1 MGIGRTI
8 TRSGLKNTE
17 LVGFSDSKSALDEAS
32 RLKVADHLTDDI
44 AKAVDGAKLVVI
56 DVPIWNVATTFSTIA
71 PFIDNGCTVT
81 DTLPVKSGL
90 MEFAQ
95 QYLNYSRCFVGGH
108 PINISQIDLKSS
120 AQNPF
125 KNSFY
130 GIVTNEETNHDSIQD
145 VVGMIELLGAQP
157 LFLNAEEND
166 SYTALLKQLPT
177 LISLAL
183 TKTAAD
189 SSSWHEISQIIGYQ
203 YERITELSS
212 ANPEM
217 TADIAT
223 HNRKLVSYWID
234 QFILTLSSFQDLLNG
249 ESEKLTDSI
258 INVWETHSQH
268 ASKGLTE
275 NRNVDIPSVTQTLA
289 GMAIGQRLASRYSKF
304 LKINHD
310 KNLKNDR
317 RRLDKER
324 P

>member
-1 MGIGRTI
+1 MCICRTI
-8 TRSGLKNTE
+8 TRSGLKQTE
-17 LVGFSDSKSALDEAS
+17 LVGFSDDKSTLNKAS
-32 RLKVADHLTDDI
+32 QLKVADHLTDDI

-56 DVPIWNVATTFSTIA
+56 DVPIWNVATTLSTIA
-71 PFIDNGCTVT
+71 PFINDGCTVT

-95 QYLNYSRCFVGGH
+95 QYLNDDRCFVGGH
-108 PINISQIDLKSS
+108 PININHIDLKSN

-130 GIVTNEETNHDSIQD
+130 GIVTNEKTSHDSVQD
-145 VVGMIELLGAQP
+145 VVGMVELLGAQP

-166 SYTALLKQLPT
+166 SYAALLKQLPT

-183 TKTAAD
+183 TKTATD
-189 SSSWHEISQIIGYQ
+189 STSWHEMSRIVGYQ
-203 YERITELSS
+203 YERITELAS

-217 TADIAT
+217 TADIAS
-223 HNRKLVSYWID
+223 HNRELVSYWID
-234 QFILTLSSFQDLLNG
+234 QFIFTLSSFQDLLNG
-249 ESEKLTDSI
+249 ESEKLTDSLM
-258 INVWETHSQH
+258 NVWETHLQH
-268 ASKGLTE
+268 ASKGSIE

-289 GMAIGQRLASRYSKF
+289 GMAIGQRLASHYSKF
-304 LKINHD
+304 LKIDPD

-317 RRLDKER
+317 RKLDKER